1 MRLLSRNRAGVLC
14 CRSRFGTCL
23 SKSALREPAIEDTA
37 SIGPSH
43 RLAEKLSNDPHR
55 RPHFTD
61 HVRDRRLAH
70 FDHAAAAQFCGGD
83 LPHPQRP
90 DRVGATEVA
99 SYLDIQCPD
108 SEVRCIERRPRLRTS
123 ESKGHWQLLILVW
136 LWFRSPH
143 RRTSGRKEADP

>member
-23 SKSALREPAIEDTA
+23 FEISPSRPAFEKTA
-37 SIGPSH
+37 SIGRVTH
-43 RLAEKLSNDPHR
+43 LAEKLSNDPHR

-61 HVRDRRLAH
+61 HVRDRRRADL
-70 FDHAAAAQFCGGD
+70 DHAAAAQFCGGD

-90 DRVGATEVA
+90 DRFGATEVA

-136 LWFRSPH
+136 LWSRSPH
-143 RRTSGRKEADP
+143 DGTSGSNDADF